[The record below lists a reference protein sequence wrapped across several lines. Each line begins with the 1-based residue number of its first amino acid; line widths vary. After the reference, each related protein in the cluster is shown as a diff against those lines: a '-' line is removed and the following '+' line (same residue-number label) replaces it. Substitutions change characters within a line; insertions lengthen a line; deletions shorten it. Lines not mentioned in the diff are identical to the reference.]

1 MMMAQAAARILDAE
15 WCGEDVLFTG
25 VSIDSRSVK
34 SGDLF
39 IALNGK
45 NFDGNKFVSQAK
57 DRGAVAAMVNQNS
70 DIKEN
75 KNSKIP
81 MIIVKDTLLEL
92 GRLAAYWRGRFDI
105 PLIAVTGSNGKTTVK
120 EMIASIL
127 FQLVGKDGNKV
138 LATTG
143 NLNNDIG
150 VPKMLLQLCK
160 QHKYAVIEMGMN
172 HLGEISYLTG
182 LAKPTVAL
190 ITNASAAHI
199 KGTGS
204 VEAVASAKGEIFE
217 GLDELGIAVIN
228 VDDLNMGLWHKLAGS
243 RSVIEF
249 GLSKEVKVSGSYQL
263 NLTDTRMELKL
274 PDGTIEIKL
283 RVPGKHNVYNAL
295 AAAAA
300 STAIGVSKENIASGL
315 ELFGGVDGRLQQKKC
330 QHGATMIDDSYNAN
344 PESVRA
350 ALSVLASAPGKKIL
364 ILGDMDELGGNA
376 VDFHE
381 CIGEEARLIG
391 IDSMFTLGE
400 LSVHSVKKFGSG
412 AQHFKNIE
420 DLIAVVES
428 VLASNVTLLVKGS
441 RFMQMDRI
449 VRKFEI

>member
-1 MMMAQAAARILDAE
+1 
-15 WCGEDVLFTG
+15 
-25 VSIDSRSVK
+25 
-34 SGDLF
+34 
-39 IALNGK
+39 
-45 NFDGNKFVSQAK
+45 
-57 DRGAVAAMVNQNS
+57 MVNQYS
-70 DIKEN
+70 DIEEN
-75 KNSKIP
+75 KNLKIP

-127 FQLVGKDGNKV
+127 FQLVGKYSNKV

-143 NLNNDIG
+143 NLNNEIG

-190 ITNASAAHI
+190 ITNAGAAHI

-228 VDDLNMGLWHKLAGS
+228 ADDLNMQLWHKLAGN

-274 PDGTIEIKL
+274 PDGAIEIKL

-300 STAIGVSKENIASGL
+300 STAIGINKENIASGL
-315 ELFGGVDGRLQQKKC
+315 ELFGGVDCRLQQKKC

-344 PESVRA
+344 PESVLA

-364 ILGDMDELGGNA
+364 ILGDMGELGDNA

-391 IDSMFTLGE
+391 IDSLFTLGE
-400 LSVHSVKKFGSG
+400 LSSHCVKKFGSG

-420 DLIAVVES
+420 DLIVVVES

-449 VRKFEI
+449 VRKFEV